1 MESPQP
7 VLSREMLIMGGTILA
22 FGAIAL
28 KTNDITALRRR
39 SMTLAPAPAAF
50 LHLDPAVDEDLARR
64 VRLFLGTRNLAALR
78 RFRIQARNGE
88 VTIEGAV
95 RSYYERQLAIA
106 GAKRVAGVRQVIDMI
121 LVETQS

>member
-1 MESPQP
+1 
-7 VLSREMLIMGGTILA
+7 
-22 FGAIAL
+22 
-28 KTNDITALRRR
+28 
-39 SMTLAPAPAAF
+39 MTLAPAPAAF